1 MGRKRART
9 VRREVQRVDEKLAR
23 MRSRLADL
31 EEGGSP
37 ERPIEVVASSQIEV
51 RAESIECPICA
62 GSLKVQEH
70 EADTIGGRRLRLVD
84 VKCRHCGTPRR
95 YYFEIVGR
103 TLN

>member
-1 MGRKRART
+1 
-9 VRREVQRVDEKLAR
+9 VRREAQRVDEKLAR

-31 EEGGSP
+31 EDGGAP
-37 ERPIEVVASSQIEV
+37 DRPIEVIASSQIEI
-51 RAESIECPICA
+51 RAEAMECPICS

-95 YYFEIVGR
+95 LYFEIVGR
-103 TLN
+103 TVN